1 VEETTQRNNPM
12 EHSKIYLLKRR
23 IKAIL
28 RKRRIDKSITARYS
42 KIQTKVYSD
51 YRGEQD

>member
-1 VEETTQRNNPM
+1 VEGTTRRNNPL
-12 EHSKIYLLKRR
+12 EHSKIYLLRRR

-42 KIQTKVYSD
+42 KIATKVYPG

>member
-1 VEETTQRNNPM
+1 MERTARRNNPM

-28 RKRRIDKSITARYS
+28 RKRRIEKSITARYS
-42 KIQTKVYSD
+42 KVQTRVYSG